1 MSSPSRT
8 VRRRDVLRG
17 LALAPLAGAAAAC
30 SNGGDDDGG
39 TDGRARISYGV
50 WDQLQ
55 VPAMQE
61 IITLFQEEHPDIEVE
76 LQVTPFSTYWTRI
89 QTSITGG
96 GAPDVFWMNGP
107 NIQRFSHHG
116 MLMPLSDRLSGD
128 GVDLAADHPANLVDL
143 YAYEGEQFGVPKD
156 YDCISL
162 YYNRELFD
170 EAGVPYPDETW
181 TWDTVRDAVPELR
194 DPARRRY
201 GISSALDRQRNLYPA
216 IFQSGGWVLDGDR
229 SGFADDATIEGLRFW
244 TDMIN
249 DGDAPDAMATADTV
263 GRSLFLS
270 GQVAMYYGLPN
281 DAVEAYDDPAI
292 RDRTQLTVL
301 PSGRQRGNVIHGL
314 ANVVNARTRHPD
326 AAYELV
332 RFMAGREAGEI
343 QGASGTIL
351 PSFSGTETAYLESKP
366 EFALSSFVDQVPDCT
381 AYPVSMQTNTW
392 ENLQNTYLAEA
403 WIGDPSRDIGDA
415 SRALAAAM
423 DDVLAEEG

>member
-1 MSSPSRT
+1 M
-8 VRRRDVLRG
+8 RRRDLLRG
-17 LALAPLAGAAAAC
+17 MAAAPVAVLAAC
-30 SNGGDDDGG
+30 GGAGSSGG
-39 TDGRARISYGV
+39 RGRVSYGI

-61 IITLFQEEHPDIEVE
+61 IIAAFEREQPDIRVD
-76 LQVTPFSTYWTRI
+76 LQVTPFSTYWTRL

-96 GAPDVFWMNGP
+96 GAPDVFWMNAP
-107 NIQRFSHHG
+107 NIARFAHYG
-116 MLMPLSDRLSGD
+116 TIEPLGDRLAAD
-128 GVDLAADHPANLVDL
+128 GVDLAADHPENLVDL
-143 YAYEGEQFGVPKD
+143 YAHDGDQYGVPKD
-156 YDCISL
+156 YDCIAL

-170 EAGVPYPDETW
+170 AAGVPYPDESW

-216 IFQSGGWVLDGDR
+216 IFQNEGWVLQDGR
-229 SGFADDATIEGLRFW
+229 SGFGDEATIEGLRFW
-244 TDMIN
+244 TEMI
-249 DGDAPDAMATADTV
+249 DAGDAPTAMATADTD

-281 DAVEAYDDPAI
+281 DAVEAYDDPAV

-301 PSGRQRGNVIHGL
+301 PSGRRRGNVIHGL
-314 ANVVNARTRHPD
+314 ANVVNARAGDVD
-326 AAYELV
+326 AAYEFV

-351 PSFSGTETAYLESKP
+351 PSFAGTEGDYLASKP
-366 EFALSSFVDQVPDCT
+366 EFALDSFVTQVPDCT
-381 AYPVSMQTNTW
+381 AYPASMQTNRW

-403 WIGDPSRDIGDA
+403 WTGSGGRDVADA
-415 SRALAAAM
+415 SRALAVAM
-423 DDVLAEEG
+423 DDVLEQEG

>member
-1 MSSPSRT
+1 M
-8 VRRRDVLRG
+8 RRRDVLRG
-17 LALAPLAGAAAAC
+17 LALAPLAAAAAC
-30 SNGGDDDGG
+30 SGENEQ
-39 TDGRARISYGV
+39 TAPSGRARISYGV

-61 IITLFQEEHPDIEVE
+61 IIELFQQEHPDIEVE

-107 NIQRFSHHG
+107 NIQRFAHHG
-116 MLMPLSDRLSGD
+116 MLLPLSGRLADD

-143 YAYEGEQFGVPKD
+143 YAYQGEQFGIPKD

-170 EAGVPYPDETW
+170 AAGVPYPDETW
-181 TWDTVRDAVPELR
+181 TWDTVRDAVPEFR
-194 DPARRRY
+194 DTARRRY
-201 GISSALDRQRNLYPA
+201 GISSALDRQRNLYPT
-216 IFQSGGWVLDGDR
+216 IFQNGGAVIVDGR
-229 SGFADDATIEGLRFW
+229 SGFADEATIGGLRFW

-249 DGDAPDAMATADTV
+249 AGDAPHAMATADTV

-301 PSGRQRGNVIHGL
+301 PAGQRRGNVIHGL
-314 ANVVNARTRHPD
+314 ANVVNAHTRYPD

-351 PSFSGTETAYLESKP
+351 PSFAGTETAYLSSKP
-366 EFALSSFVDQVPDCT
+366 EFALSSFVDQVQDCT

-403 WIGDPSRDIGDA
+403 WIGDPSHDIAEA

-423 DDVLAEEG
+423 DDVLEQEG